1 MRLDRSIKEW
11 LLRLDMPIHGGRYYL
26 NNCSIGIIDFS
37 TTVNPLGVSEYVIKA
52 LMNSIVGSDA
62 IVEYPD
68 PYARILKRS
77 IVEYLGV
84 GIDKDNI
91 LVGNGSTEIIYTLV
105 DSFISSKDKVAIV
118 EPTFLEYAHA
128 SRRNDATIEHIL
140 MDKLRIDDGIEERI
154 ASCKP
159 KMLFICNPN
168 NPTGILADDKY
179 IESILEQCYDDGTI
193 VVLDESFIEFAGRSG
208 HVKRVVEYDN
218 LIVVRS
224 LTKVFGLAG
233 LRIGYCVAS
242 KDVVDILQRVKVP
255 WSVNAL
261 AQIAGV
267 EALNDSEYLERSR
280 SLIEEERSFLLGTIS
295 SLDIGFE
302 AMESDTN
309 FFLIRSN
316 IDSTVLKEMLL
327 DRGILVRDCSN
338 FYGMHGS
345 NYIRVSTRLR
355 FENTML
361 VDALRSICDDY
372 GYM

>member
-11 LLRLDMPIHGGRYYL
+11 LLRLDMPIHGGKHYL
-26 NNCSIGIIDFS
+26 SDCNIGIIDFS
-37 TTVNPLGVSEYVIKA
+37 TTVNPLGVSEHVIKA
-52 LMNSIVGSDA
+52 LMDSIVGSDA

-68 PYARILKRS
+68 PHARILKGS

-84 GIDKDNI
+84 GIDKANI

-105 DSFISSKDKVAIV
+105 DSFIASNDKVAIV

-128 SRRNDATIEHIL
+128 SRRNNATIEHIL
-140 MDKLRIDDGIEERI
+140 MDNLRIDDSIEKRI

-179 IESILEQCYDDGTI
+179 IETILEQCYDDGTI
-193 VVLDESFIEFAGRSG
+193 VVLDESFIEFTGRSG
-208 HVKRVVEYDN
+208 YVKRVVEYDN
-218 LIVVRS
+218 LIVIRS

-242 KDVVDILQRVKVP
+242 KDVVDILQRIKVP

-267 EALNDSEYLERSR
+267 EALNDSEYLEKSR
-280 SLIEEERSFLLGTIS
+280 SLIEGERSFLLSTIS
-295 SLDIGFE
+295 GLGFE
-302 AMESDTN
+302 TMTSDTN
-309 FFLIRSN
+309 FFLIRSD
-316 IDSTVLKEMLL
+316 IDSTMLKEMLL

-338 FYGMHGS
+338 FYGMYGS

-355 FENTML
+355 FENMVL
-361 VDALRSICDDY
+361 VDTLRSISDNY
-372 GYM
+372 GCK

>member
-26 NNCSIGIIDFS
+26 NDRNIGIDFS
-37 TTVNPLGVSEYVIKA
+37 TTVNPLGVSEHVIKA
-52 LMNSIVGSDA
+52 LVNSIVGSDA

-68 PYARILKRS
+68 PHARTLKGS

-91 LVGNGSTEIIYTLV
+91 LVGNGSTEILYTLA
-105 DSFISSKDKVAIV
+105 DSFIASNDKVAIV

-128 SRRNDATIEHIL
+128 SRRNNATIEHIL
-140 MDKLRIDDGIEERI
+140 MDNLRIDDSIEERI

-179 IESILEQCYDDGTI
+179 IETILEQCYDDDTI
-193 VVLDESFIEFAGRSG
+193 VVLDESFIEFTGRG
-208 HVKRVVEYDN
+208 GYVKRVAEYDN

-267 EALNDSEYLERSR
+267 EALNDSEYLEKSR

-295 SLDIGFE
+295 SLGIGFE

-316 IDSTVLKEMLL
+316 IDSTMLKEMLL

-338 FYGMHGS
+338 FYGMHDS

-361 VDALRSICDDY
+361 VDALRSIGDDY
-372 GYM
+372 GYR